1 MKWLLISV
9 LVLISIGVRAQTGPL
24 PKEESARM
32 TQDQRV
38 VYETDRKTKH
48 GKKDI
53 SLKKRVKVA
62 KKTDKKSRKIQQPKG
77 QKPRKAK
84 GKQF

>member
-1 MKWLLISV
+1 MKWLSIVV
-9 LVLISIGVRAQTGPL
+9 LVLVSVGVKAQTGPL

-38 VYETDRKTKH
+38 IYETDRKTKR

-62 KKTDKKSRKIQQPKG
+62 KKTDSKSRKIQQPRK
-77 QKPRKAK
+77 QKPKKAK
-84 GKQF
+84 GK

>member
-1 MKWLLISV
+1 MRIVIVVVFCV
-9 LVLISIGVRAQTGPL
+9 LAIGVRAQNAPL

-38 VYETDRKTKH
+38 VYETDRKTKR

-62 KKTDKKSRKIQQPKG
+62 KKTDSKSRKIQQPRK
-77 QKPRKAK
+77 QKPKKAK
-84 GKQF
+84 GK

>member
-1 MKWLLISV
+1 MKWIFIIA
-9 LVLISIGVRAQTGPL
+9 LVLISVVVKAQTGPL

-38 VYETDRKTKH
+38 VYETDRKTKR

-62 KKTDKKSRKIQQPKG
+62 KKTDSKSRKIHQPTK
-77 QKPRKAK
+77 QKPKKAK
-84 GKQF
+84 GK

>member
-1 MKWLLISV
+1 MKWLSIVALV
-9 LVLISIGVRAQTGPL
+9 LVSVGVRAQTGPL

-38 VYETDRKTKH
+38 IYETDRKTKR

-62 KKTDKKSRKIQQPKG
+62 KKTDSKSRKIHQPRK
-77 QKPRKAK
+77 QKPKKAK
-84 GKQF
+84 GK

>member
-1 MKWLLISV
+1 MKWLLLV
-9 LVLISIGVRAQTGPL
+9 GFVLISVAVKAQTGPL
-24 PKEESARM
+24 PKEESSRM

-38 VYETDRKTKH
+38 VYETDRKTKR

-62 KKTDKKSRKIQQPKG
+62 NKTDKKSRKISQPRK
-77 QKPRKAK
+77 QKPKKAK
-84 GKQF
+84 GK